1 MPNLLKIFLLILIL
15 VQLLLIIRTINLKRL
30 SIRYGSFWILLLLL
44 MIIPVIFPEIFE
56 IISNFFKFEATSNM
70 VFIIGFFFL
79 FSLNFIL
86 ITNIS
91 IQNEKIKLLIQELS
105 ILKERIDKNEKR
117 K

>member
-1 MPNLLKIFLLILIL
+1 MPSLLKLFLLILIL
-15 VQLLLIIRTINLKRL
+15 LQLILIVRTIKLRKL

-44 MIIPVIFPEIFE
+44 MIIPVIFPGIFE

-86 ITNIS
+86 ITSIS
-91 IQNEKIKLLIQELS
+91 IQNEKIKLLIQEVS
-105 ILKERIDKNEKR
+105 ILKERIDKNGKEN
-117 K
+117 